1 MERTLMDDR
10 LTRLRAAMADR
21 DLDTFVSVKF
31 VNTYY
36 LSGFTS
42 LDTGRPTTYTRPI
55 VVIVDSEGATLVI
68 PALNDEP
75 ARATSVIQDIRS
87 YAGGPVEERARELVV
102 ERLREVG
109 ARRVGVEEDAIS
121 SESLAALR
129 ATLPGTEFVFA
140 ADAIEQLRIR
150 KDEAEVELLRQA
162 AELSDAAVRA
172 SLAAARPGL
181 TELEAETAGLLA
193 LREAAAAKGESA
205 ALDLISVVLSGPR
218 GSMPHEMTSGRRLQD
233 GDALWSC
240 WLVGYRGY
248 WIENIRMATVGDDG
262 GHADGYELV
271 REALLAGQDAAR
283 PGETPARVYAAV
295 IDVLE
300 QHSIPG
306 GRTLGRAGHG
316 MGLEYHEPPFVESA
330 DSTPLEPGMVITVE
344 PGIWIPGVAGLT
356 LSNTLVI
363 RDGEPEILPKASLTL
378 HASA

>member
-1 MERTLMDDR
+1 
-10 LTRLRAAMADR
+10 
-21 DLDTFVSVKF
+21 
-31 VNTYY
+31 
-36 LSGFTS
+36 
-42 LDTGRPTTYTRPI
+42 
-55 VVIVDSEGATLVI
+55 
-68 PALNDEP
+68 
-75 ARATSVIQDIRS
+75 
-87 YAGGPVEERARELVV
+87 
-102 ERLREVG
+102 
-109 ARRVGVEEDAIS
+109 
-121 SESLAALR
+121 
-129 ATLPGTEFVFA
+129 
-140 ADAIEQLRIR
+140 
-150 KDEAEVELLRQA
+150 
-162 AELSDAAVRA
+162 
-172 SLAAARPGL
+172 
-181 TELEAETAGLLA
+181 
-193 LREAAAAKGESA
+193 
-205 ALDLISVVLSGPR
+205 
-218 GSMPHEMTSGRRLQD
+218 MPHEMTSGRRLQD

-283 PGETPARVYAAV
+283 PGETPAQVYAAV

>member
-1 MERTLMDDR
+1 
-10 LTRLRAAMADR
+10 
-21 DLDTFVSVKF
+21 
-31 VNTYY
+31 
-36 LSGFTS
+36 
-42 LDTGRPTTYTRPI
+42 
-55 VVIVDSEGATLVI
+55 LVI

-129 ATLPGTEFVFA
+129 AALPGTDFVFA

-150 KDEAEVELLRQA
+150 KDEAEVDLLRQA
-162 AELSDAAVRA
+162 AQLSDAAVRA

-283 PGETPARVYAAV
+283 PGETPAQVYAAV

>member
-1 MERTLMDDR
+1 MDDR

-21 DLDTFVSVKF
+21 GLDAFISVKF

-55 VVIVDSEGATLVI
+55 VVVVDGDGATLVI

-75 ARATSVIQDIRS
+75 AHATSIIRDIRS

-121 SESLAALR
+121 SASLAALR
-129 ATLPGTEFVFA
+129 AALPDTEFLFA
-140 ADAIEQLRIR
+140 ADAIERLRIR
-150 KDEAEVELLRQA
+150 KDDAEVALLRQA
-162 AELSDAAVRA
+162 AELSDAAVEA
-172 SLAAARPGL
+172 SLAAARSGL
-181 TELEAETAGLLA
+181 TELEAETAGLVA
-193 LREAAAAKGESA
+193 LRDAAAAQGESA
-205 ALDLISVVLSGPR
+205 ALDLISVLLSGPR

-248 WIENIRMATVGDDG
+248 WIENIRMATVGDG
-262 GHADGYELV
+262 GRHADGYGFV
-271 REALLAGQDAAR
+271 HEALLAGQEAAR
-283 PGETPARVYAAV
+283 PGRTPADVYAAV
-295 IDVLE
+295 MGVLE
-300 QHSIPG
+300 GHSIPG

-330 DSTPLEPGMVITVE
+330 DTTPLEPGMVMTVE

-356 LSNTLVI
+356 LSNTLVV
-363 RDGEPEILPKASLTL
+363 REGEPDILQEASLAL
-378 HASA
+378 HESA

>member
-1 MERTLMDDR
+1 MDDR

-21 DLDTFVSVKF
+21 GLDAFISVKF

-55 VVIVDSEGATLVI
+55 VVVVDGDGATLVI

-75 ARATSVIQDIRS
+75 AHATSIIRDIRS
-87 YAGGPVEERARELVV
+87 YAGGPVEERARELIV

-121 SESLAALR
+121 SASLAALR
-129 ATLPGTEFVFA
+129 AALPDTEFLFA
-140 ADAIEQLRIR
+140 ADAIERLRIR
-150 KDEAEVELLRQA
+150 KDDAEVALLRQA
-162 AELSDAAVRA
+162 AELSDAAVEA
-172 SLAAARPGL
+172 SLAAARSGL
-181 TELEAETAGLLA
+181 TELEAETAGLVA
-193 LREAAAAKGESA
+193 LRDAAAAQGESA
-205 ALDLISVVLSGPR
+205 ALDLISVLLSGPR

-262 GHADGYELV
+262 GHADGYGFV
-271 REALLAGQDAAR
+271 HDALLAGQEAAR
-283 PGETPARVYAAV
+283 PGRTPADVYAAV
-295 IDVLE
+295 MGVLE
-300 QHSIPG
+300 GHSIPG

-330 DSTPLEPGMVITVE
+330 DTTPLEPGMVMTVE

-356 LSNTLVI
+356 LSNTLVV
-363 RDGEPEILPKASLTL
+363 RDGEPEVLQKASLAL